1 MTDSSSKQASLQSQE
16 LSTSAIPAPPHWL
29 CQAGYWFRIGFSLFL
44 LLSVLVGV
52 AGCSS
57 SAATIAWQKATTV
70 VPEAV
75 IEQVIQTNTD
85 MDVAQAKETLL
96 AWSVNGKE
104 GKLTLFNFNT
114 PNLCGALGCLY
125 TGYWLRENQSAVEV
139 FQNYLNPNLPANK
152 PLIQMGEDRGQALP
166 CLQVLQM
173 EGDSLRD
180 GKAERLRQLHF
191 CFNGDSRSE
200 RLRQRYQLADSQL
213 LSS

>member
-1 MTDSSSKQASLQSQE
+1 MTDSSSKQPTFQSQE

-29 CQAGYWFRIGFSLFL
+29 CQIGYWFRIGFSLFL
-44 LLSVLVGV
+44 LLSVLIGA

-57 SAATIAWQKATTV
+57 SAATVPWREAAAV

-75 IEQVIQTNTD
+75 IEQVIQTNID

-96 AWSVNGKE
+96 AWTVDGKE

-139 FQNYLNPNLPANK
+139 FQNYLNPNLPSNK
-152 PLIQMGEDRGQALP
+152 PLFQVGEDRGQVLP
-166 CLQVLQM
+166 CLKVLQM
-173 EGDSLRD
+173 QGDSLRD
-180 GKAERLRQLHF
+180 GKAERLRQLNY
-191 CFNGDSRSE
+191 CFNGD
-200 RLRQRYQLADSQL
+200 RYQLADSQL

>member
-1 MTDSSSKQASLQSQE
+1 MTDSSTKLTQTQSQIVNAPT
-16 LSTSAIPAPPHWL
+16 LPAPPHWL

-44 LLSVLVGV
+44 LLSVLIGV

-57 SAATIAWQKATTV
+57 NAATVPWREATAV

-96 AWSVNGKE
+96 AWSVDGKE

-125 TGYWLRENQSAVEV
+125 TGYWLKDNQSTVEV

-152 PLIQMGEDRGQALP
+152 PLIQVSEDRGQALP
-166 CLQVLQM
+166 CLEVLQM
-173 EGDSLRD
+173 EGD
-180 GKAERLRQLHF
+180 RLRQLNY
-191 CFNGDSRSE
+191 CFNGD
-200 RLRQRYQLADSQL
+200 RYQLADSQL

>member
-1 MTDSSSKQASLQSQE
+1 MTDSSSKQAPLQSQE
-16 LSTSAIPAPPHWL
+16 LSTSAIPAPPQWL

-44 LLSVLVGV
+44 LLSVLIGV

-57 SAATIAWQKATTV
+57 SAATVPWQKATTV

-96 AWSVNGKE
+96 AWSVDGKE

-139 FQNYLNPNLPANK
+139 FQNYLNPNLPANQ

-166 CLQVLQM
+166 CLEVLQM
-173 EGDSLRD
+173 EGD
-180 GKAERLRQLHF
+180 RLRQLNY
-191 CFNGDSRSE
+191 CFNGD
-200 RLRQRYQLADSQL
+200 RYQLADSQL

>member
-1 MTDSSSKQASLQSQE
+1 MTDSSAKLTLTQPQE
-16 LSTSAIPAPPHWL
+16 TNVTTLPTPPRWL
-29 CQAGYWFRIGFSLFL
+29 FQIGYWFRIGFSLFL
-44 LLSVLVGV
+44 LLSIFIGV

-57 SAATIAWQKATTV
+57 STAIVPWQKAIAV

-85 MDVAQAKETLL
+85 LDVAQAKETLL
-96 AWSVNGKE
+96 AWSVDGKE

-152 PLIQMGEDRGQALP
+152 PLIQVGDDRGQALP
-166 CLQVLQM
+166 CLEVLQM
-173 EGDSLRD
+173 AGD
-180 GKAERLRQLHF
+180 RLRQLNY
-191 CFNGDSRSE
+191 CFNSNSRSE
-200 RLRQRYQLADSQL
+200 RLRQRYQLIDSHISI
-213 LSS
+213 SSIDEGL